1 MNISRRLLLSCSFAA
16 LLVSSLGAEATNN
29 ASFELGPDPGE
40 AMTVAVGA
48 GTITGWT
55 VSRNAIEYVG
65 SRWDAS
71 EGLRSVA
78 LNGTAPGGIAQTI
91 STSPGQTYTVH
102 FFMGGDAFSNP
113 VMKHMRVQ
121 AAGAS
126 QDYEF
131 DASHAWPW
139 GMGWLEKTFVF
150 TAGTT
155 STTLEFYSLDPGD
168 TGPVIDNVTLVTP
181 VDALPLGRSDIL
193 LGAPT
198 PNPARQTFSL
208 DFVLSTDTPVRLSIW
223 DVRGREVFV
232 MAEGT
237 RPAGRYTERW
247 DGNIGGRPAAAGLYI
262 VRLEAPGVTLVRK
275 AVLSR

>member
-1 MNISRRLLLSCSFAA
+1 MNVSRRLLLSCILAA
-16 LLVSSLGAEATNN
+16 LLVSPLQAEATNN
-29 ASFELGPDPGE
+29 ASFEVGPDPGE

-55 VSRNAIEYVG
+55 VTRNPIEYVG

-78 LNGTAPGGIAQTI
+78 LNGTSPGGIAQTL
-91 STSPGQTYTVH
+91 STLPGQTYTVH

-113 VMKHMRVQ
+113 VMKHMRVE

-155 STTLEFYSLDPGD
+155 STTLEFYSLDTGD
-168 TGPVIDNVTLVTP
+168 TGPTIDNVTLVTP
-181 VDALPLGRSDIL
+181 VDALPFGRSVL

-198 PNPARQTFSL
+198 PNPARQAFSL
-208 DFVLSTDTPVRLSIW
+208 DFVLATDTPLRLSIW

-237 RPAGRYTERW
+237 RPAGSYTARW